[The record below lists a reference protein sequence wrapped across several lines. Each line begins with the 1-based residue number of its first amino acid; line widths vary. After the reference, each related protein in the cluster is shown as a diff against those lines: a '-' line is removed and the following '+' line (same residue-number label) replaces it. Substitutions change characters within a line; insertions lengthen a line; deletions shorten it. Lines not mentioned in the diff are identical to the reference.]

1 MDDHQAPPQHL
12 RHCLHQLAG
21 EQLRLSSALPNAA
34 LCAGR
39 GARCCPACYPRASRG
54 TRRGHWLCELLALRG
69 APSPRTAPVLT
80 GARTQSYSG
89 GRDLWGLHDRRDMVK
104 RPEEVEKGFSEPIF
118 DDGLLEV
125 IGLKSGWHT
134 YAHSLLTSGARA
146 LLKLHRAGV
155 DPCCLPCH
163 C

>member
-12 RHCLHQLAG
+12 RHRLHQLAG
-21 EQLRLSSALPNAA
+21 EQLRPSSAPPNAA
-34 LCAGR
+34 LCAAR
-39 GARCCPACYPRASRG
+39 GARSAA
-54 TRRGHWLCELLALRG
+54 LLATPGPPEALAG
-69 APSPRTAPVLT
+69 ATGLVSCSEWSTIPRTAPVLT
-80 GARTQSYSG
+80 GVHTQSYSG
-89 GRDLWGLHDRRDMVK
+89 GRDLWGLHDSRDMVK
-104 RPEEVEKGFSEPIF
+104 RPEEVEKGFSKPIF

-155 DPCCLPCH
+155 DPSCLPCH